1 LEQYPT
7 SAELTASIVS
17 YACNNEDDLGPGRTA
32 LDLGCGTGMLAL
44 GCAVV
49 ECDAVLAVDCDPDA
63 MAVAKQNAE
72 TMEMT
77 DTIDFLLAKVSDTGV
92 IVKKGGSKADAGG
105 GGRGK
110 SRGRGGRGKG
120 GRGGQQQSS
129 SVSLDPD
136 APDGLPLRDNC
147 VDTVVTNPPFGTKH
161 NAGID
166 VRFLKAATRLA
177 RRAVYSFHKTST
189 RDYLMKKITTEWG
202 YEARVVAELK
212 FDLPQTY
219 KFQKQKSVDIAVDLI
234 RISIGGDDDN
244 SDEDGGEDVEKDNE
258 VYDD

>member
-49 ECDAVLAVDCDPDA
+49 ECDAVLAIDCDPDA
-63 MAVAKQNAE
+63 IAVARRNAE
-72 TMEMT
+72 EMEIES
-77 DTIDFLLAKVSDTGV
+77 IDFLLAKVSDTGV
-92 IVKKGGSKADAGG
+92 IVKKGGTKADGG
-105 GGRGK
+105 GGRGGGNK
-110 SRGRGGRGKG
+110 ARGRGGRVKG
-120 GRGGQQQSS
+120 GRGQQQQST
-129 SVSLDPD
+129 VSLDPD

-219 KFQKQKSVDIAVDLI
+219 KFQKLKSVDIAVDLI
-234 RISIGGDDDN
+234 RISIGGGDD
-244 SDEDGGEDVEKDNE
+244 SDRGENGEDAEEGNE
-258 VYDD
+258 VYDE

>member
-1 LEQYPT
+1 
-7 SAELTASIVS
+7 
-17 YACNNEDDLGPGRTA
+17 
-32 LDLGCGTGMLAL
+32 MLAL

-63 MAVAKQNAE
+63 MAVAQQNAE
-72 TMEMT
+72 VLKI
-77 DTIDFLLAKVSDTGV
+77 DTIEFLLAKVSDTGV

-105 GGRGK
+105 RGGCGGRGGGK

-120 GRGGQQQSS
+120 GRGQQQHST
-129 SVSLDPD
+129 VSLDPD

-189 RDYLMKKITTEWG
+189 RDYLLKKITTEWG
-202 YEARVVAELK
+202 YEAKVVAELK

-234 RISIGGDDDN
+234 RISIRRDGENSDDD
-244 SDEDGGEDVEKDNE
+244 DGGEDVEQENE